1 MLRNATTRTVA
12 VINSLLRA
20 GPAGVGVR
28 ELAGQL
34 LLSRSATH
42 RVLAT
47 LAELGAARS
56 LDGGRY
62 EATATI
68 RAWGTFMATRHPVLR
83 RGREV
88 MSALAQAAGENI
100 HMLLATPDPATGV
113 FVATAPGPNPI
124 QHSVTLGAPSPT
136 TEGAAGKA
144 LLSSMPASAIDQ
156 VLAALAQR
164 DPGRAATLAKELLDI
179 RRVGYATSRH
189 ELLADIAGV
198 AAPFS
203 RNGEPYGALTVS
215 MPEYRRTAQTDEH
228 HIALLLPAA
237 ARLSEQLDERAGPGS
252 QDKPTAAEK

>member
-68 RAWGTFMATRHPVLR
+68 RAWGTFMATRHPVLSL
-83 RGREV
+83 GREV
-88 MSALAQAAGENI
+88 MADLAEATGENI
-100 HMLLATPDPATGV
+100 HMLLATPDPAIGI

-124 QHSVTLGAPSPT
+124 QHTVTLGEPSPT

-144 LLSSMPASAIDQ
+144 LLSSMPDDAIAR
-156 VLAALAQR
+156 VLQSLRER
-164 DPGRAATLAKELLDI
+164 DPDRAGRLEKELLEI
-179 RRVGYATSRH
+179 RRAGFATSRH

-215 MPEYRRTAQTDEH
+215 MPEYRRTEATDER
-228 HIALLLPAA
+228 HIALLREAT
-237 ARLSEQLDERAGPGS
+237 ARLSEQLDERPAPGPLA
-252 QDKPTAAEK
+252 K

>member
-12 VINSLLRA
+12 VVNSLLRA

-68 RAWGTFMATRHPVLR
+68 RAWGTFMATRHPVLSA
-83 RGREV
+83 GREV
-88 MSALAQAAGENI
+88 MHALARASGENI
-100 HMLLATPDPATGV
+100 HMLLATPDPAIGI
-113 FVATAPGPNPI
+113 FVATAAGPNPI
-124 QHSVTLGAPSPT
+124 QHTVTLGKPSPT

-144 LLSSMPASAIDQ
+144 LLSSMPDDAVAR
-156 VLAALAQR
+156 VLQALAER
-164 DPGRAATLAKELLDI
+164 DPERAARLEKELLDV
-179 RRVGYATSRH
+179 RRVGFATSRH

-215 MPEYRRTAQTDEH
+215 MPEYRRTDATDER
-228 HIALLLPAA
+228 HIAQLREAT
-237 ARLSEQLDERAGPGS
+237 ARLSELLDERPVPGP
-252 QDKPTAAEK
+252 QEK

>member
-47 LAELGAARS
+47 LAELGDARS

-68 RAWGTFMATRHPVLR
+68 RAWGTFLASRHPVLSV
-83 RGREV
+83 GQEV
-88 MSALAQAAGENI
+88 MHLLAEATGENI
-100 HMLLATPDPATGV
+100 HMLVATPDPAIGI

-124 QHSVTLGAPSPT
+124 QHTVTLGEPSPT

-144 LLSSMPASAIDQ
+144 LLSSMPDEAVAR
-156 VLAALAQR
+156 VLYALAER
-164 DPGRAATLAKELLDI
+164 DADQAARLEKELLHI
-179 RRVGYATSRH
+179 RREGFATSRH
-189 ELLADIAGV
+189 ELLADTAGV

-203 RNGEPYGALTVS
+203 RHGEPYGALTVS
-215 MPEYRRTAQTDEH
+215 MPEYRRTDATDER
-228 HIALLLPAA
+228 HIALLREAM
-237 ARLSEQLDERAGPGS
+237 ARLSEQLDDRPDPGP
-252 QDKPTAAEK
+252 PAN

>member
-20 GPAGVGVR
+20 GPTGVGVR

-34 LLSRSATH
+34 MLSRSATH

-68 RAWGTFMATRHPVLR
+68 RAWGTFMATRHPVLS

-88 MSALAQAAGENI
+88 MSTLAQATGENI
-100 HMLLATPDPATGV
+100 HMLLATPDPAIGV
-113 FVATAPGPNPI
+113 FVATVPGPNPI

-144 LLSSMPASAIDQ
+144 LLSSLSEDAIGA
-156 VLAALAQR
+156 VLQALAER
-164 DPGRAATLAKELLDI
+164 DSLRAATLEKELHEI
-179 RRVGYATSRH
+179 RRAGYATSRH

-203 RNGEPYGALTVS
+203 RNGEPYGALTIS
-215 MPEYRRTAQTDEH
+215 MPEYRRTAETDER
-228 HIALLLPAA
+228 HIALLRPAA
-237 ARLSEQLDERAGPGS
+237 AELSEQLDERSGAGA
-252 QDKPTAAEK
+252 QEK

>member
-47 LAELGAARS
+47 LADLGAARS

-68 RAWGTFMATRHPVLR
+68 RAWGTFMATRHPVLVG
-83 RGREV
+83 GREV
-88 MSALAQAAGENI
+88 MNALAEATGENI
-100 HMLLATPDPATGV
+100 HMLLATPDPAIGV

-144 LLSSMPASAIDQ
+144 LLASMPGDAVSQ
-156 VLAALAQR
+156 VLQALAGR
-164 DPGRAATLAKELLDI
+164 DPQQAARLEKELPEI
-179 RRVGYATSRH
+179 RRAGYATSRH

-215 MPEYRRTAQTDEH
+215 MPEYRRTASTDER
-228 HIALLLPAA
+228 HIALVRPAA
-237 ARLSEQLDERAGPGS
+237 ARLSELLDERSGAGL
-252 QDKPTAAEK
+252 QEK